1 MFAAYNVQNGRVFV
15 LANSLGGTNNINLY
29 RPNGAVAGREGSDAY
44 MQAIKDVC
52 STYDNFVEV
61 TKEVNHEA
69 LLADF
74 ENYVEL

>member
-1 MFAAYNVQNGRVFV
+1 
-15 LANSLGGTNNINLY
+15 
-29 RPNGAVAGREGSDAY
+29 

-61 TKEVNHEA
+61 TKEVNHEV